1 MTEKKDLHDISNQL
15 PDAGEIGS
23 VRITDEVVSIIAGL
37 AAAEVSGVAGM
48 SGGLAGGIAELLGK
62 KNMSKGVKANIKE
75 NKVSIDLY
83 VIMDYGVCIPD
94 VAIKM
99 QEKVK
104 EAVETM
110 TSMEV
115 VEINIH
121 IQGVT
126 HIENV
131 KEEVVNALVE

>member
-83 VIMDYGVCIPD
+83 VILDYGVCIPD

-126 HIENV
+126 HIETV

>member
-1 MTEKKDLHDISNQL
+1 MEEKKDFHDIAAEL
-15 PDAGEIGS
+15 PGENEIGS
-23 VRITDEVVSIIAGL
+23 VHITDEVISIIAGL
-37 AAAEVSGVAGM
+37 AAAEVPGVAGM

-62 KNMSKGVKANIKE
+62 KNMSKGVKAHIKDS
-75 NKVSIDLY
+75 KVSIDLY

-110 TSMEV
+110 SAMEV
-115 VEINIH
+115 IEININV
-121 IQGVT
+121 QGVT
-126 HIENV
+126 HIETV